1 MPGLIL
7 WKNQEMSKLRRDMDR
22 LFARLWDDFGM
33 PLIPRAMRIAPS
45 VDISETEGDLIITAE
60 IPGINPE
67 DLDLTITEDR
77 LTIKGEM
84 KQELESGDENY
95 HRIERHFGTFSRTL
109 QLPYRVRAED
119 VRATYEKGILTIVM
133 PKSMPR
139 EDRAFK
145 IKIT

>member
-1 MPGLIL
+1 MPELIL
-7 WKNQEMSKLRRDMDR
+7 WKNQEMSKLKKDMDR
-22 LFARLWDDFGM
+22 LFARLWDDFGI
-33 PLIPRAMRIAPS
+33 PLIPRAMSIAPS
-45 VDISETEGDLIITAE
+45 IDISETEADFIIKAE

-67 DLDLTITEDR
+67 DLNLTIAEDR

-84 KQELESGDENY
+84 KQGLERGDENH
-95 HRIERHFGTFSRTL
+95 HRIERSYGTFSRTI

-133 PKSMPR
+133 PKNIPWV
-139 EDRAFK
+139 DRVFK

>member
-1 MPGLIL
+1 MPELIL
-7 WKNQEMSKLRRDMDR
+7 WKNQEMGKLRRDMDR

-45 VDISETEGDLIITAE
+45 IDISETEGDLIIKAE

-84 KQELESGDENY
+84 KQELERGDENY
-95 HRIERHFGTFSRTL
+95 HRIERHYGTFSRTL

-139 EDRAFK
+139 ADRAFK